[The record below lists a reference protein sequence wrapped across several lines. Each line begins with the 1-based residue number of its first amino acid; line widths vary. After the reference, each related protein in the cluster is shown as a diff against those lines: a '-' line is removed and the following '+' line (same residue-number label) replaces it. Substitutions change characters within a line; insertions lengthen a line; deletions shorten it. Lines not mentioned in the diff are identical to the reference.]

1 MNKNSDIK
9 KIFVLEKELFFLN
22 LKKNFSKL
30 KNFNLIS
37 KTRSKIAKIKYNIC
51 NKYDTTSN

>member
-1 MNKNSDIK
+1 MNNELDIK
-9 KIFVLEKELFFLN
+9 RITILEKELFNLN
-22 LKKNFSKL
+22 FIKNSSKL

-37 KTRSKIAKIKYNIC
+37 KIKAKIARIKYNIC